1 MNGINVGLAHLHLA
15 GKQVSMFHIN
25 PHASKSEV
33 VKGKRCS
40 RKHVFCVIFNLR
52 GHSGGGKPTFWALQW
67 ELQSGHGGE
76 CQRPCVWAW
85 DEQVCGSDTWGASL
99 KCFFDIMHW
108 CTVVCTYAATDSI
121 HISLISPSR
130 GSVQTFPLCCSR
142 NSLPL
147 RARSPNQRNHGV
159 LPNILVLIVT
169 VVRPYQIL
177 GIGFPRVRLH
187 QWRIKVS
194 VVPAGHFPRRA
205 PWKEPCILV
214 EAQPKKEESK
224 MWKCLSEIMRN
235 ASQKLKSDANPN
247 GLMFEGNEWSK
258 REEHKLSRG

>member
-1 MNGINVGLAHLHLA
+1 MLALLISTW
-15 GKQVSMFHIN
+15 QVSRW
-25 PHASKSEV
+25 V
-33 VKGKRCS
+33 CS
-40 RKHVFCVIFNLR
+40 VIFNLR

-85 DEQVCGSDTWGASL
+85 DEQVCGSDTWGACLIFWYIYIYISFGGFGWTQVWYTDVL
-99 KCFFDIMHW
+99 YCAR
-108 CTVVCTYAATDSI
+108 TQLRLQYTYYLHAGW
-121 HISLISPSR
+121 L
-130 GSVQTFPLCCSR
+130 TFPLGCSR

-147 RARSPNQRNHGV
+147 RARSPNQRNPGV

-194 VVPAGHFPRRA
+194 VGPAGHFPRLA
-205 PWKEPCILV
+205 PWKEQCIL
-214 EAQPKKEESK
+214 A
-224 MWKCLSEIMRN
+224 
-235 ASQKLKSDANPN
+235 
-247 GLMFEGNEWSK
+247 
-258 REEHKLSRG
+258 

>member
-1 MNGINVGLAHLHLA
+1 MQWKTCFLCHLQPPRPLRRRKADVLSSSVRTTKWSWRRMPKAMRMSLRWTSLRIWHMR
-15 GKQVSMFHIN
+15 SF
-25 PHASKSEV
+25 SEV
-33 VKGKRCS
+33 
-40 RKHVFCVIFNLR
+40 
-52 GHSGGGKPTFWALQW
+52 
-67 ELQSGHGGE
+67 
-76 CQRPCVWAW
+76 
-85 DEQVCGSDTWGASL
+85 
-99 KCFFDIMHW
+99 FFDIMHW